1 MSGLVYRKVLKL
13 GSRSIGEHP
22 LGDIVSLVSL
32 DSMRLGVS
40 MGYLHYL
47 WSSPF
52 LIVISV
58 YLLYDLLGPPAL
70 AGLVLMFILT
80 PANIKL
86 AKAMEKL
93 NAKLMKTKDRRAS
106 LLDETLQS
114 IRMIKVFAWEQFFM
128 DRVKAVRDEEIALM
142 RQEATLYIFFSVMWT
157 GSNVLVALVT
167 FIAYSWSGKELKPN
181 VAFPALALFNIL
193 RMPMSALPGTINS
206 ESSHPGNTTLPY
218 VSHSLSL
225 LACTVLVAC
234 WNSL

>member
-32 DSMRLGVS
+32 DSMRLGVA

-52 LIVISV
+52 LIVIAV
-58 YLLYDLLGPPAL
+58 YLLYDLLGSPAL
-70 AGLVLMFILT
+70 AGLLLMFILT
-80 PANIKL
+80 PANIKV

-128 DRVKAVRDEEIALM
+128 DRVKAVRDEEIGLM
-142 RQEATLYIFFSVMWT
+142 RQEAKLYIFFSVMWT

-167 FIAYSWSGKELKPN
+167 FVAYSWSGKDLKPN
-181 VAFPALALFNIL
+181 VAFPALALFNLL
-193 RMPMSALPGTINS
+193 RGPMAVLPGTINS
-206 ESSHPGNTTLPY
+206 ECAIFHTACRC
-218 VSHSLSL
+218 SL
-225 LACTVLVAC
+225 LFQCSFCVHA
-234 WNSL
+234 